1 MKCSIFLALVL
12 FSAVLLFQSEAS
24 SVPSSEVQNTL
35 FKPSSVVFRAKC
47 KMMCSQMCSPVLGVC
62 DRYNKCVCLNNYRI
76 L

>member
-1 MKCSIFLALVL
+1 MNCFFLVL
-12 FSAVLLFQSEAS
+12 LIVLATSSESEAS
-24 SVPSSEVQNTL
+24 FPSEVQNSL
-35 FKPSSVVFRAKC
+35 FKPSSFVFRAKC

>member
-1 MKCSIFLALVL
+1 MNCFFLVL
-12 FSAVLLFQSEAS
+12 LIVLATSSASEAF
-24 SVPSSEVQNTL
+24 PSEVQNSL
-35 FKPSSVVFRAKC
+35 FKPSSFVFRAKC

>member
-1 MKCSIFLALVL
+1 MNCFFLVL
-12 FSAVLLFQSEAS
+12 LIVLATSSESEAF
-24 SVPSSEVQNTL
+24 PSEVQNSL
-35 FKPSSVVFRAKC
+35 FKPSSFVFRAKC